1 MDYWEIREGNQFNF
15 SWGTDIELTAK
26 NVDLVMNGGRS
37 RWHIENQTFN
47 TLKNQDYEFEHNYG
61 HGEQHLA
68 TVFAMLMMLAFLID
82 QVQEY
87 SCAFFQAARERF
99 HSRTSLWIKIKGLF
113 TEFFIKDWEALWR
126 AIVYGHGGG
135 FLQPNTS

>member
-1 MDYWEIREGNQFNF
+1 M
-15 SWGTDIELTAK
+15 SL
-26 NVDLVMNGGRS
+26 S
-37 RWHIENQTFN
+37 
-47 TLKNQDYEFEHNYG
+47 
-61 HGEQHLA
+61 

-87 SCAFFQAARERF
+87 GCTFFQAAHQRF

-113 TEFFIKDWEALWR
+113 TEFFIDTWESLWR
-126 AIVYGHGGG
+126 AIIYGHYGG

>member
-1 MDYWEIREGNQFNF
+1 M
-15 SWGTDIELTAK
+15 K
-26 NVDLVMNGGRS
+26 GGRS
-37 RWHIENQTFN
+37 RWHIENQIFN

-87 SCAFFQAARERF
+87 SCAFF
-99 HSRTSLWIKIKGLF
+99 
-113 TEFFIKDWEALWR
+113 
-126 AIVYGHGGG
+126 
-135 FLQPNTS
+135 

>member
-1 MDYWEIREGNQFNF
+1 ME
-15 SWGTDIELTAK
+15 
-26 NVDLVMNGGRS
+26 GGRS
-37 RWHIENQTFN
+37 RWHIENQVFN

-61 HGEQHLA
+61 HGEQSLS

-87 SCAFFQAARERF
+87 GCTFFQAAHQRF

-113 TEFFIKDWEALWR
+113 TEFFIDTLGIALACDYLWTLQVDSYNPIPLR
-126 AIVYGHGGG
+126 
-135 FLQPNTS
+135 FLIACRYVRFL